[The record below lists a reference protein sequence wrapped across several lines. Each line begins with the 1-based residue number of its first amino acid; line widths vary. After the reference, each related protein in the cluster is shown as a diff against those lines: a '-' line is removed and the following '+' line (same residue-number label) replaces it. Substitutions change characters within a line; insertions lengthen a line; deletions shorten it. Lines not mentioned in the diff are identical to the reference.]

1 MWKVRIILP
10 WSYIHMLYLKR
21 ESMHVSGHESL
32 QNYREKHINSCIT
45 HHIFMS
51 YACSSFCCYL
61 CAFECFK
68 LLLFGRYFYPKRH
81 SGYFMRICVLWELNP
96 RPWRFKRHALPEAVL
111 NFYKIEKQPQ
121 QFLQC
126 TVQERECIYF
136 FLCWAVRNDIKST
149 VLCHFRL
156 TNIASQVFIKNLK
169 MESEKWLFVCLCC
182 SLIILFVLVICL
194 PGFVITKQ

>member
-1 MWKVRIILP
+1 
-10 WSYIHMLYLKR
+10 MLYLKR

-111 NFYKIEKQPQ
+111 NFIKLKSNHSNFYSAQYKNGN
-121 QFLQC
+121 
-126 TVQERECIYF
+126 
-136 FLCWAVRNDIKST
+136 A
-149 VLCHFRL
+149 
-156 TNIASQVFIKNLK
+156 FIFSSA
-169 MESEKWLFVCLCC
+169 EQSEM
-182 SLIILFVLVICL
+182 
-194 PGFVITKQ
+194 T